1 MLLDVQD
8 LSISFAS
15 RQGSVRA
22 VRGISFSME
31 EGELLG
37 LAGESGSGK
46 TTTAMAIPRLLSRN
60 ASIDGGRILFRGE
73 DLLAKAEEEM
83 EDIRWKD
90 ISVVF
95 QGAMNALN
103 PVRRVSAQVLEAI
116 RRHEPATAKEEG
128 ERRVG
133 ELFELVGIPAARASG
148 YPHEFSGGMRQRAM
162 IAMALAC
169 KPRLVIADEPITALD
184 VMIQAQILNL
194 IRRLCSELRLSMVLI
209 SHDLSVI
216 AETCDRVAIMYA
228 GRLVEIGGA
237 RELFE
242 RPAHP
247 YTAALLGA
255 FPDITK
261 ERRFAAGIPG
271 NPPSL
276 VRPPAGCGFYDR
288 CSRRSPECAAAD
300 PALADLGGGHL
311 AACRLAGG
319 AAR

>member
-1 MLLDVQD
+1 MMLEIRD
-8 LSISFAS
+8 LSVRFAS
-15 RQGSVRA
+15 RAGDVQA
-22 VRGISFSME
+22 VRGVSLSME

-46 TTTAMAIPRLLSRN
+46 TTTAMAIPGLLPRN
-60 ASIDGGRILFRGE
+60 ATVSGGSVLLDGENLFE
-73 DLLAKAEEEM
+73 KSESEM
-83 EDIRWKD
+83 EKIRWKE

-103 PVRRVSAQVLEAI
+103 PVQRVGSQLLEAI
-116 RRHEPATAKEEG
+116 LHHEAGTSPAEG
-128 ERRVG
+128 RRRVE
-133 ELFELVGIPAARASG
+133 ELFELVGIPASRSAG

-194 IRRLCSELRLSMVLI
+194 IKRLCAELGLSMILI

-216 AETCDRVAIMYA
+216 AETCGRIAIMYA

-237 RELFE
+237 REVFGS
-242 RPAHP
+242 PAHP
-247 YTAALLGA
+247 YTSALLGA
-255 FPDITK
+255 FPNVRK
-261 ERRFAAGIPG
+261 ERVFVGGIPG

-276 VRPPAGCGFYDR
+276 VDPPMGCGFYER
-288 CSRRSPECAAAD
+288 CSRRKPECAQAD
-300 PALADLGGGHL
+300 PVMVDLGGGHR
-311 AACRLAGG
+311 AACIFAEKAL
-319 AAR
+319 